1 MAGRKHLTSSPRE
14 SDGSPAQGLPP
25 VYANDRRFTLEA
37 GCPICESA
45 DAVSFGST
53 RLGDTNVRCRNCG
66 YVYVIDTPERDEE
79 DYGDDDA
86 AY

>member
-1 MAGRKHLTSSPRE
+1 ME
-14 SDGSPAQGLPP
+14 STCPVCGSG
-25 VYANDRRFTLEA
+25 N
-37 GCPICESA
+37 
-45 DAVSFGST
+45 AVSLGT
-53 RLGDTNVRCRNCG
+53 KRLGDTNVRCRNCG

>member
-1 MAGRKHLTSSPRE
+1 M
-14 SDGSPAQGLPP
+14 
-25 VYANDRRFTLEA
+25 EA